1 MELLNN
7 SAIIDKKTRCDVTP
21 KAGRGVGHVEAPR
34 GTLIHDYTTDEN
46 GCIKSANMIVGT
58 THNLAPISMSVEQS
72 ARMLIKDGNV
82 DETILNKIKMS
93 VRAYDP

>member
-1 MELLNN
+1 
-7 SAIIDKKTRCDVTP
+7 VTP